1 MCWQRNGFFA
11 SANSFAGKDLKR
23 ILEILDESFERWL
36 MFALYS
42 HIVAIVFMEVIRRF
56 VFSYSSIWAEETA
69 RYAFI
74 YLVWLGA
81 SAAIKDRSHIRI
93 DIIFKFISDRS
104 KAYLY
109 IIGELATLVFAAVAF
124 YYSAEGVISTIKF
137 ESVTS
142 GLQISQAWF
151 TFAVPFG
158 LFLLMIRII
167 QRVYLDIQDL
177 KNGRPVFSGHK
188 MFS

>member
-1 MCWQRNGFFA
+1 MFGF
-11 SANSFAGKDLKR
+11 
-23 ILEILDESFERWL
+23 
-36 MFALYS
+36 YT
-42 HIVAIVFMEVIRRF
+42 HIVAIVFIEVVRRF
-56 VFSYSSIWAEETA
+56 VFAYSSMWGEETA

-81 SAAIKDRSHIRI
+81 AAAIKDRSHIRI
-93 DIIFKFISDRS
+93 DIIFEIIPNKF

-109 IIGELATLVFAAVAF
+109 IFGELATLFFAFIAF
-124 YYSAEGVISTIKF
+124 YYSAEGVLATIRF
-137 ESVTS
+137 ETVTS

-158 LFLLMIRII
+158 LFLLILRIL
-167 QRVYLDIQDL
+167 QRIYLDILDI
-177 KNGRPVFSGHK
+177 KSKRPVFTGRK

>member
-1 MCWQRNGFFA
+1 MKFLR
-11 SANSFAGKDLKR
+11 L
-23 ILEILDESFERWL
+23 LDENFERWL

-42 HIVAIVFMEVIRRF
+42 HIVAIVFVEVIRRF

-81 SAAIKDRSHIRI
+81 SAAIRDRSHIRI
-93 DIIFKFISDRS
+93 DIIFQFLSEKK
-104 KAYLY
+104 KAYFY
-109 IIGELATLVFAAVAF
+109 IAGEVITFVFAALAI
-124 YYSAEGVISTIKF
+124 YYSAEGVLLTMKF
-137 ESVTS
+137 ETLTS
-142 GLQISQAWF
+142 GLRVSQAWF

-158 LFLLMIRII
+158 LSLLMVRII
-167 QRVYLDIQDL
+167 QRVYLDV
-177 KNGRPVFSGHK
+177 KNLRNNLPVYSGDK

>member
-1 MCWQRNGFFA
+1 MRF
-11 SANSFAGKDLKR
+11 LR
-23 ILEILDESFERWL
+23 LLDENFERWL

-42 HIVAIVFMEVIRRF
+42 HIVAIVFVEVIRRF

-81 SAAIKDRSHIRI
+81 SAAIRDRSHIRI
-93 DIIFKFISDRS
+93 DIIFQFLSEKK
-104 KAYLY
+104 KAYFY
-109 IIGELATLVFAAVAF
+109 IAGAVITFVFAALAI
-124 YYSAEGVISTIKF
+124 YYSAEGVLLTIKF
-137 ESVTS
+137 ETLTS
-142 GLQISQAWF
+142 GLRVSQAWF

-158 LFLLMIRII
+158 LSLLMVRIV
-167 QRVYLDIQDL
+167 QRVYLDV
-177 KNGRPVFSGHK
+177 KNLRNNLPVYSGDK

>member
-1 MCWQRNGFFA
+1 M
-11 SANSFAGKDLKR
+11 K
-23 ILEILDESFERWL
+23 ILRILDENFERWL

-42 HIVAIVFMEVIRRF
+42 HIVAIVFTEVIRRF

-93 DIIFKFISDRS
+93 DIIFKFISNRAKS
-104 KAYLY
+104 YLY
-109 IIGELATLVFAAVAF
+109 IVGEITTFIFAAVAF
-124 YYSAEGVISTIKF
+124 YYSAEGVIATIKF
-137 ESVTS
+137 ETLTS
-142 GLQISQAWF
+142 GLRISQAWF

-167 QRVYLDIQDL
+167 QRVILDVQDL
-177 KNGRPVFSGHK
+177 KNGRPVFSGNK
-188 MFS
+188 MFT

>member
-1 MCWQRNGFFA
+1 MKF
-11 SANSFAGKDLKR
+11 LKM
-23 ILEILDESFERWL
+23 LDENFERWL

-81 SAAIKDRSHIRI
+81 SAAIRDRSHIRI
-93 DIIFKFISDRS
+93 DIIFKFLSEKK

-109 IIGELATLVFAAVAF
+109 ITGEVITFIFAGLAL
-124 YYSAEGVISTIKF
+124 YYSAEGVLLTIKF
-137 ESVTS
+137 ETLTS
-142 GLQISQAWF
+142 GLRISQAWF

-158 LFLLMIRII
+158 LSLLMIRIV
-167 QRVYLDIQDL
+167 QRIYLDL
-177 KNGRPVFSGHK
+177 KNLKNNLPVYSGDK

>member
-1 MCWQRNGFFA
+1 MKFLR
-11 SANSFAGKDLKR
+11 L
-23 ILEILDESFERWL
+23 LDENFERWL

-42 HIVAIVFMEVIRRF
+42 HIVAIVFVEVIRRF

-81 SAAIKDRSHIRI
+81 SAAIRDRSHIRI
-93 DIIFKFISDRS
+93 DIIFQFLSEKK
-104 KAYLY
+104 KAYFY
-109 IIGELATLVFAAVAF
+109 IVGEVITFVFAALAI
-124 YYSAEGVISTIKF
+124 YYSAEGVLLTMKF
-137 ESVTS
+137 ETLTS
-142 GLQISQAWF
+142 GLRVSQAWF

-158 LFLLMIRII
+158 LSLLMVRIV
-167 QRVYLDIQDL
+167 QRVYLDV
-177 KNGRPVFSGHK
+177 KNIKNNLPVYSGDK

>member
-1 MCWQRNGFFA
+1 
-11 SANSFAGKDLKR
+11 
-23 ILEILDESFERWL
+23 

-42 HIVAIVFMEVIRRF
+42 HIVAIVFVEVIRRF

-81 SAAIKDRSHIRI
+81 SAAIKDMSHIRI

-109 IIGELATLVFAAVAF
+109 IIGEVATFIFAAVAF

-142 GLQISQAWF
+142 GLENKPSLVYFCSSLWSFFIDDKDYS
-151 TFAVPFG
+151 TD
-158 LFLLMIRII
+158 LFRYS
-167 QRVYLDIQDL
+167 RS
-177 KNGRPVFSGHK
+177 KKWATCFFWS
-188 MFS
+188 

>member
-1 MCWQRNGFFA
+1 M
-11 SANSFAGKDLKR
+11 L
-23 ILEILDESFERWL
+23 
-36 MFALYS
+36 ALYL
-42 HIVAIVFMEVIRRF
+42 HIVATVFTEVIRRF

-93 DIIFKFISDRS
+93 DIIFKFVSDRT

-109 IIGELATLVFAAVAF
+109 IFGEAATFVFAGVAL
-124 YYSAEGVISTIKF
+124 YYSGEGVVATIQF
-137 ESVTS
+137 DTLTS
-142 GLQISQAWF
+142 GLRISQAWF

-158 LFLLMIRII
+158 LFVLMIRII
-167 QRVYLDIQDL
+167 QRVWLDVCDL
-177 KNGRPVFSGHK
+177 KSGRPVFTGEK

>member
-1 MCWQRNGFFA
+1 MKF
-11 SANSFAGKDLKR
+11 LKM
-23 ILEILDESFERWL
+23 LDENFERWL

-81 SAAIKDRSHIRI
+81 SAAIRDRSHIRI
-93 DIIFKFISDRS
+93 DIIFKFLSEKK
-104 KAYLY
+104 KAYFY
-109 IIGELATLVFAAVAF
+109 IAGEVITFIFAGLAF
-124 YYSAEGVISTIKF
+124 YYSAEGVLLTIKF
-137 ESVTS
+137 ETLTS
-142 GLQISQAWF
+142 GLRISQAWF

-158 LFLLMIRII
+158 LSLLMIRII
-167 QRVYLDIQDL
+167 QRVYLDL
-177 KNGRPVFSGHK
+177 KNLRNNLPVYSGDK

>member
-1 MCWQRNGFFA
+1 M
-11 SANSFAGKDLKR
+11 LK
-23 ILEILDESFERWL
+23 ILKVLDESFERWL

-42 HIVAIVFMEVIRRF
+42 HIVAIVFIEVIRRF
-56 VFSYSSIWAEETA
+56 IFSYSSIWAEETA

-109 IIGELATLVFAAVAF
+109 IVGELATLMFA
-124 YYSAEGVISTIKF
+124 
-137 ESVTS
+137 
-142 GLQISQAWF
+142 
-151 TFAVPFG
+151 
-158 LFLLMIRII
+158 
-167 QRVYLDIQDL
+167 
-177 KNGRPVFSGHK
+177 
-188 MFS
+188 

>member
-1 MCWQRNGFFA
+1 MKFLR
-11 SANSFAGKDLKR
+11 L
-23 ILEILDESFERWL
+23 LDENFERWL

-42 HIVAIVFMEVIRRF
+42 HIVAIVFVEVIRRF

-81 SAAIKDRSHIRI
+81 SAAIRDRSHIRI
-93 DIIFKFISDRS
+93 DIIFQFLSEKK
-104 KAYLY
+104 KAYFY
-109 IIGELATLVFAAVAF
+109 IVGEVITFVFAALAF
-124 YYSAEGVISTIKF
+124 YYSAEGVLLTLKF
-137 ESVTS
+137 ETLTS
-142 GLQISQAWF
+142 GLRVSQAWF

-158 LFLLMIRII
+158 LSLLMVRIV
-167 QRVYLDIQDL
+167 QRVYLDV
-177 KNGRPVFSGHK
+177 KNLRNNLPVYSGDK